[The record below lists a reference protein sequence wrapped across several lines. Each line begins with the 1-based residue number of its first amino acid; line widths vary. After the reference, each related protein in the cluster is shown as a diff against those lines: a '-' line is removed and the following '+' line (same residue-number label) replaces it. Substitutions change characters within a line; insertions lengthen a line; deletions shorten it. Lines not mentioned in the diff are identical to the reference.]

1 MQTSQKPISSNGGEK
16 LTSLQADSR
25 ANHSVMP
32 DEEKEKTMN
41 VIYGRKCAGL
51 LKKSGPLG
59 LLAKMLLESQQWSK
73 TGMSFKWVANP
84 ICSAK
89 ITTFTNGG
97 NNSQLTE
104 SVVTLNERVM
114 KSNRLLFRLVPLV
127 HRIDATGFLL
137 LPTPMAVDIYHK
149 KRTAELKSTGVKH
162 FHSRINGE
170 KRPNGL
176 TDYLHFVGLL
186 PTPTAQDFKPREPNS
201 KQQGI
206 GEFVRYKIC
215 DRGKDGEREKM
226 ANTFHL
232 SPLFTEENDGFPF
245 NVDDFTI
252 SFKEWR
258 DESLKAYGNAIVPQV
273 MYRIF
278 EAIEFAEKEK

>member
-16 LTSLQADSR
+16 LTSLQADSP

-59 LLAKMLLESQQWSK
+59 LFAKMLLESQQWSK
-73 TGMSFKWVANP
+73 TGMTFKWVANP
-84 ICSAK
+84 ICSVK
-89 ITTFTNGG
+89 ITTFMNGG

-114 KSNRLLFRLVPLV
+114 KSNRLLFRLVPLAR
-127 HRIDATGFLL
+127 HTDATEFLL
-137 LPTPMAVDIYHK
+137 LPTPTAVDVYHK
-149 KRTAELKSTGVKH
+149 KRTEELKSTGVKN

-186 PTPTAQDFKPREPNS
+186 PTPTAQDYKPRGSNS

-206 GEFVRYKIC
+206 GEFVRCKIC
-215 DRGKDGEREKM
+215 YRGKDGERGGNGEYIPSV
-226 ANTFHL
+226 AAFYRG
-232 SPLFTEENDGFPF
+232 NDGFPF

-252 SFKEWR
+252 SFKEWH

-273 MYRIF
+273 MYKIF